1 MHKFSRLRED
11 EYLPRV
17 SMKTLVISQT
27 CTLTF
32 FIYVWTAIYYLQNFT
47 RKKLKHV
54 GTEFCK
60 RAVISVRYMRKV
72 IIGVL

>member
-32 FIYVWTAIYYLQNFT
+32 FYLRMDSYLLFA
-47 RKKLKHV
+47 KFH
-54 GTEFCK
+54 
-60 RAVISVRYMRKV
+60 
-72 IIGVL
+72 